1 MTAAPTAQEQI
12 AFILKLQRLFSEGEF
27 SATYKFALLL
37 ALAELAVEYG
47 DDSGAALSLPM
58 VKVGEKFAELYWRQV
73 PPYSSGLADT
83 VGETLHQ
90 NKGSVVA
97 IMRPLRQLHALSHGQ
112 WSQVRALS
120 VWPACLKAICQTVR
134 DMPLKHLQ
142 MLGGQLDPFLYTY
155 PCPPDRVVLSAGVA
169 FNLRR
174 YQELVQQLAKAGWL
188 EHVRSNKLN
197 RVILGMRD
205 DLETFMFGSARA
217 DLSEVAKVLG
227 PLQQQCCFYCQQPI
241 KGKAQVDHFIPWSRY
256 PRDTAHNFVLAHAAC
271 NRSKRDMLA
280 AKPHLERWLT
290 HLSRHGD
297 EQGVLLAQL
306 GFVSD
311 QRCSLSVAEWAYQNG
326 DDISAFSWLEG
337 TSLERIDSS
346 LVGLF
351 STIS

>member
-1 MTAAPTAQEQI
+1 MVA
-12 AFILKLQRLFSEGEF
+12 
-27 SATYKFALLL
+27 SAGF
-37 ALAELAVEYG
+37 V
-47 DDSGAALSLPM
+47 
-58 VKVGEKFAELYWRQV
+58 
-73 PPYSSGLADT
+73 GLA
-83 VGETLHQ
+83 GLP
-90 NKGSVVA
+90 KGYLPNGT
-97 IMRPLRQLHALSHGQ
+97 RYALE
-112 WSQVRALS
+112 AF
-120 VWPACLKAICQTVR
+120 ADA
-134 DMPLKHLQ
+134 
-142 MLGGQLDPFLYTY
+142 GGQLDPFLYAY
-155 PCPPDRVVLSAGVA
+155 PCPPDRVVLNAGVA

-227 PLQQQCCFYCQQPI
+227 PLQQQRCFYCQQPI

-256 PRDTAHNFVLAHAAC
+256 PRDTAHNFVLAHAVC

-280 AKPHLERWLT
+280 TKPHLERWLA

-311 QRCSLSVAEWAYQNG
+311 QGCSLSVAEWAYQSGVQAQALAWREKSNTEAVEA
-326 DDISAFSWLEG
+326 DCLA
-337 TSLERIDSS
+337 
-346 LVGLF
+346 LF
-351 STIS
+351 

>member
-1 MTAAPTAQEQI
+1 
-12 AFILKLQRLFSEGEF
+12 
-27 SATYKFALLL
+27 
-37 ALAELAVEYG
+37 
-47 DDSGAALSLPM
+47 M
-58 VKVGEKFAELYWRQV
+58 VL
-73 PPYSSGLADT
+73 
-83 VGETLHQ
+83 
-90 NKGSVVA
+90 N
-97 IMRPLRQLHALSHGQ
+97 
-112 WSQVRALS
+112 
-120 VWPACLKAICQTVR
+120 
-134 DMPLKHLQ
+134 
-142 MLGGQLDPFLYTY
+142 
-155 PCPPDRVVLSAGVA
+155 AGVV

-174 YQELVQQLAKAGWL
+174 YQELVQQLVKVGWL

-217 DLSEVAKVLG
+217 DLSEVAKVLD
-227 PLQQQCCFYCQQPI
+227 PLQQCCFYCQQPI

-280 AKPHLERWLT
+280 AKPHLERWLE

-351 STIS
+351 SNIS

>member
-58 VKVGEKFAELYWRQV
+58 AKVGEKFAELYWRQV
-73 PPYSSGLADT
+73 PPYSSGLVDT

-90 NKGSVVA
+90 NKGAVVA

-155 PCPPDRVVLSAGVA
+155 PCPPDRVVLNAGVA

-280 AKPHLERWLT
+280 AKSHLERWLA
-290 HLSRHGD
+290 HLSRYGD
-297 EQGVLLAQL
+297 EQGALLAQL

-311 QRCSLSVAEWAYQNG
+311 QRCSLSVAEWAYQSGVQAQALAWREKSNTEAVEA
-326 DDISAFSWLEG
+326 DCLA
-337 TSLERIDSS
+337 
-346 LVGLF
+346 LF
-351 STIS
+351 